1 MILGEGRVDG
11 TARDP
16 YGSGLMRVVYLGSGE
31 FAVPALRWLT
41 NSPHEIAAVV
51 TQPDR
56 PAGRGKKPTATPV
69 GAMAA
74 SLGLL
79 LHKTE
84 NANEAGF
91 VEQITNLR
99 ADLGIVA
106 AFGQKLH
113 APLRAAFAGECINIH
128 SSLLPKYRGAAPIN
142 RAILNGEPKTG
153 VSVFRLVD
161 RMDAGPVLVRRETM
175 IGSTETAEELHDR
188 LAGIACDALGA
199 ALGLLEQNLQHPGE
213 PQDESLA
220 TQAPK
225 LTKADGMLRF
235 DETAEQIALRCR
247 AMWSWPGARC
257 LYRGADGR
265 AEEITIATAS
275 AIPTQAA
282 EPPGTITSLLTVATR
297 QGTLEIHGLKPA
309 GKRGM
314 GWQDFVNGRHVK
326 PGDRLEAI
334 NP

>member
-1 MILGEGRVDG
+1 MGRG
-11 TARDP
+11 RAIGAACDP
-16 YGSGLMRVVYLGSGE
+16 HRSGLMRVVYFGSGE
-31 FAVPALRWLT
+31 FAVPALRWLAH
-41 NSPHEIAAVV
+41 SPHEIAAVV

-56 PAGRGKKPTATPV
+56 PAGRGKKQTATPV
-69 GAMAA
+69 GGMAE
-74 SLGLL
+74 SLGLPVY
-79 LHKTE
+79 KTE
-84 NANEAGF
+84 DTNEAGF
-91 VEQITNLR
+91 VEQIRSLG

-113 APLRAAFAGECINIH
+113 APLRSAFAGECINIH

-142 RAILNGEPKTG
+142 WAILKGEPKTG

-161 RMDAGPVLVRRETM
+161 RLDAGPVLIRRETM
-175 IGSTETAEELHDR
+175 IGSTETAAELHDR

-199 ALGLLEQNLQHPGE
+199 TLKLLEQDLHHPGE

-235 DETAEQIALRCR
+235 DEPAEQIALRCR

-257 LYRGADGR
+257 LYRNADGR
-265 AEEITIATAS
+265 TEEIIIATAS
-275 AIPTQAA
+275 AIPAQAS

-309 GKRGM
+309 GKRVM
-314 GWQDFVNGRHVK
+314 SWQDFVNGRHVK
-326 PGDRLEAI
+326 PGDRLEAVG
-334 NP
+334 P